1 MAELNR
7 VIEALREQILST
19 EPLDDSTRQS
29 GLALR
34 MILEGWTHLP
44 PEIRQEMESALM
56 GESPAEAISRVF
68 SAHSK
73 AIARASA
80 QGVLYRYPTER
91 AALHAYE
98 AFYQARPDVQAD
110 RLERALMASPL
121 VPPESALGVRA
132 STLLET
138 FLRLSPFAGDQAGV
152 ALVLTLAFL
161 QAHGADYPSDAEDLT
176 RLVQNPATLQ
186 SIEASG
192 NPSTLPYPD
201 LIEAILAESKPQL
214 VAVEAAIRQQALVPL
229 ANLPAPARTALQP
242 VPGPSS
248 EWRYLTLQDLIWI
261 NTEVTKRP
269 QPYSYERLE
278 EATYYQYSY
287 RQSRDVVL
295 QAARFLWGY
304 LKYRPFAQGNYATA
318 LIATLALLQINGY
331 EAHLPVEQ
339 ANEWLL
345 SVAERKKHPL
355 DAIRQIV
362 HPLQPGKQP
371 IPLRE
376 HVHHLIEHYE
386 PALHT
391 LMQHETPLPV

>member
-1 MAELNR
+1 MAELKR

-19 EPLDDSTRQS
+19 EPLDESIRQS

-91 AALHAYE
+91 DALHAYE

-161 QAHGADYPSDAEDLT
+161 QAHGADYPSEEPHAPRAKPRDTAKH
-176 RLVQNPATLQ
+176 RGVR
-186 SIEASG
+186 
-192 NPSTLPYPD
+192 
-201 LIEAILAESKPQL
+201 KPQHPHL
-214 VAVEAAIRQQALVPL
+214 
-229 ANLPAPARTALQP
+229 
-242 VPGPSS
+242 S
-248 EWRYLTLQDLIWI
+248 
-261 NTEVTKRP
+261 RP
-269 QPYSYERLE
+269 
-278 EATYYQYSY
+278 
-287 RQSRDVVL
+287 D
-295 QAARFLWGY
+295 
-304 LKYRPFAQGNYATA
+304 
-318 LIATLALLQINGY
+318 
-331 EAHLPVEQ
+331 
-339 ANEWLL
+339 
-345 SVAERKKHPL
+345 
-355 DAIRQIV
+355 
-362 HPLQPGKQP
+362 
-371 IPLRE
+371 
-376 HVHHLIEHYE
+376 
-386 PALHT
+386 
-391 LMQHETPLPV
+391 